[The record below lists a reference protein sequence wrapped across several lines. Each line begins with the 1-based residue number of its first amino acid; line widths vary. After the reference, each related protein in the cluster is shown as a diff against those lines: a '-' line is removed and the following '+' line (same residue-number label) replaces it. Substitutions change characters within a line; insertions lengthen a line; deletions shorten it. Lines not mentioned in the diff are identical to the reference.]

1 MNLLMLLAN
10 SFADSSFA
18 KLFMDMNPWCI
29 GLFVLGI
36 IFLIIEVFIPGF
48 GFFGISGTVM
58 IVIGMIVRLANG
70 GDGWMLLYMVLIFLA
85 ILIVLFVIASK
96 VIKKGSKVKNSIFH
110 SGIAVSED
118 KSEGTKDYSAFLNKV
133 ATTQTV
139 LRPIGKATCDGVV
152 LDVVARDGFI
162 EKGKQVQIIAVEG
175 QKIEVIEIQED

>member
-58 IVIGMIVRLANG
+58 IVIGMIIRLANG

-96 VIKKGSKVKNSIFH
+96 VIKKGTNVKTSIFH

-139 LRPIGKATCDGVV
+139 LRPIGKAMCDGVV

-162 EKGKQVQIIAVEG
+162 EKGKQVQVIAIEG